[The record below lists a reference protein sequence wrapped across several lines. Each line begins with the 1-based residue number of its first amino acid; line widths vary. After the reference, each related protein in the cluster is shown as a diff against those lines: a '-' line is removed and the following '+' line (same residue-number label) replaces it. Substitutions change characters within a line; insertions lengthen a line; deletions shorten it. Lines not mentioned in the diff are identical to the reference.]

1 RDPRRCCRRRPRGC
15 STSPPDAATRRRDRM
30 MSSIEVAALAAAL
43 GAVMPLIVAVVV
55 QSSWPRQLKASV
67 ALISCLLAGALA
79 VLEAGLSPLDVAL
92 ALPVLVATM
101 EVSYRRYW

>member
-1 RDPRRCCRRRPRGC
+1 
-15 STSPPDAATRRRDRM
+15 M

-101 EVSYRRYW
+101 EVTYRRYWKPTGIAPWIEMLTDLVRRPDEVGV